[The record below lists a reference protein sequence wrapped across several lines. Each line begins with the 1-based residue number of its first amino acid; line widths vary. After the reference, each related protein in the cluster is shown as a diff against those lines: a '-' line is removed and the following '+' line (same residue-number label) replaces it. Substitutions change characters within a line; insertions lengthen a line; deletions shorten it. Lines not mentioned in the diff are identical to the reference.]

1 MRASTRPGLYVCA
14 GCALRLA
21 NGSQKIT
28 KRWIMGPKMLRKVTE
43 AETQWQEQAFDIRD
57 GKKKSMLS
65 ILEERGLVHDITGS
79 VCM

>member
-1 MRASTRPGLYVCA
+1 
-14 GCALRLA
+14 
-21 NGSQKIT
+21 
-28 KRWIMGPKMLRKVTE
+28 MGPKMLRKVTE